1 MIPMGKFLDR
11 VADIH
16 KAIREFHA
24 GRVSNWIRVLSKWI
38 RVRTGKG
45 WNGASSQE
53 VDWDGLCTGRVK
65 KNRLPWSSVLS
76 THI

>member
-1 MIPMGKFLDR
+1 MPIFEMYAYWGLCTQNSMIPMGKFLDR
-11 VADIH
+11 VADIR

-38 RVRTGKG
+38 RVKTGKG

-53 VDWDGLCTGRVK
+53 VDWDGL
-65 KNRLPWSSVLS
+65 
-76 THI
+76 